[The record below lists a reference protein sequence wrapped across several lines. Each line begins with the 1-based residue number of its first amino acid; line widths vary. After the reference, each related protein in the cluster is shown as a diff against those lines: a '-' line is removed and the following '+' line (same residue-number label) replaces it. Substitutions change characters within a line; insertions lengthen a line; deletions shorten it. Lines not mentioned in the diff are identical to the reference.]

1 MVMDDLKYNT
11 HGALTAQHEIFHTRW
26 KTSSYDR
33 EAEETASMDEKYSTV
48 RFIFL
53 KKKKAFVNS
62 VKNKSPDEK

>member
-48 RFIFL
+48 RFIF
-53 KKKKAFVNS
+53 
-62 VKNKSPDEK
+62 

>member
-33 EAEETASMDEKYSTV
+33 EKTASMDEKYSTV
-48 RFIFL
+48 RFSFF
-53 KKKKAFVNS
+53 KKEKTYVNS